1 VRTVLLR
8 INGQDV
14 SASVG
19 EGEPLLHVL
28 RNRLDLKGTRFG
40 CGEEACGACMVLVD
54 GQPAFSCTAQ
64 AADLGGRSIETVEG
78 LDQSATGR
86 RLVEAFITEQAGQC
100 GYCLSGMLMSA
111 KALLEQTS
119 GPSKA
124 DILAALEPH
133 LCRCGSHHRIV
144 RAVQRAA
151 GR

>member
-78 LDQSATGR
+78 LDQSGR